1 MTLET
6 APYRSMAVALFAAL
20 MGLKMIKPSVI
31 LLRDL
36 AQAAG
41 ADSTARAA
49 KYVLWQLRP
58 EVANQ
63 PAHGW
68 GSLVFVVVVAT
79 PLIVPVWWL
88 MERRMARGAIFRH
101 RATIRALDA
110 LILCAAAYK
119 QPPGDRA
126 SQLRD
131 LDWGLRAAEDAI
143 LRAHRHAGTIPRRS
157 VRRAAARSH
166 AALVAGALRAE
177 ALKIDAEPDR
187 ALPRLGAMLAVV
199 AERSAEGRI
208 GALLPEADLAQATP
222 ASAARTAL
230 RESAHVAV
238 VIIAAM
244 TAAVGASSV
253 LPALGVNDDLQPWL
267 IVGCSVLAA
276 ILVGG
281 WHRVGRLL
289 ELVPGK

>member
-1 MTLET
+1 
-6 APYRSMAVALFAAL
+6 MAVALLAAL
-20 MGLKMIKPSVI
+20 IGLRMIKGAAV
-31 LLRDL
+31 LLHDL
-36 AQAAG
+36 ARAAG
-41 ADSTARAA
+41 ADSAARAA
-49 KYVLWQLRP
+49 KHFLWLLRP

-63 PAHGW
+63 PARGW
-68 GSLVFVVVVAT
+68 GSLVFVIVVSI
-79 PLIVPVWWL
+79 PLLVPMWWL
-88 MERRMARGAIFRH
+88 VERRMARGAIFRY

-110 LILCAAAYK
+110 LSLCAAAYR
-119 QPPGDRA
+119 QPSGDRA

-131 LDWGLRAAEDAI
+131 LDRGLRDVEDAI
-143 LRAHRHAGTIPRRS
+143 LRSHRYAGTIPRNS
-157 VRRAAARSH
+157 VRRAATRSH

-177 ALKIDAEPDR
+177 VLKIDAEPDD
-187 ALPRLGAMLAVV
+187 ALPRLGAILVTI

-208 GALLPEADLAQATP
+208 GALLPEAALAEATP
-222 ASAARTAL
+222 VSATRTAL

-253 LPALGVNDDLQPWL
+253 LPSLGVNHDLRPWL